1 MLWTTHHPPMKLH
14 VVVVQLVGDSIS
26 LLTAHR
32 ATVNVVTAKINGMMA
47 FFPLYFSEIPL

>member
-47 FFPLYFSEIPL
+47 FFPLYFSEILL